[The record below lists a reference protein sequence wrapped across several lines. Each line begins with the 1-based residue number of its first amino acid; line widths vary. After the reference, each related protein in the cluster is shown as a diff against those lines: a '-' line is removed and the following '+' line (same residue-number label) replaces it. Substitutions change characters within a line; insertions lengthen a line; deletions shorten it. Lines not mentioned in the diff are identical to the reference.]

1 MYFMIYKFLKLIL
14 ILFFVFYYSLFST
27 QKVMSEN
34 ISDPILYYGI
44 GCSHC
49 AKIKEFINN
58 TDLSVNIIEKEI
70 YQNPANAQEYNELC
84 DKKSIPVMERGVPL
98 LYADDHIYIG
108 DYEVSTY
115 LKDKAIGL
123 TRDHTSD
130 PDESSNVPTPVVE
143 KKISAPTIPVVILA
157 AMVDAIN
164 PCEFA
169 VLLILMSTVLASED
183 RRRALYSGLAFSLSI
198 FISYLLMGL
207 GLYSVIASFQ
217 LSSAFMKII
226 GVLAI
231 LLGLF
236 NIKDYFWY
244 AKGFLMEVPMAWRP
258 QLKKLIRS
266 VTSPIGAFFIG
277 VLVSLFLLPCTS
289 GPYIVIIGML
299 GQKESYSNAVWLL
312 ILYNLIFVTPMIFIT
327 LASYLGMNVNKA
339 EEVRVKNLRRL
350 HLIGGIILLVMGGIL
365 LSNVIG

>member
-1 MYFMIYKFLKLIL
+1 MINKLLKIVLLLSFI
-14 ILFFVFYYSLFST
+14 VSYSLLSA
-27 QKVMSEN
+27 QNVNADNS
-34 ISDPILYYGI
+34 SDPILYYGI

-49 AKIKEFINN
+49 AKIKEFISN

-84 DKKSIPVMERGVPL
+84 DRKSIPVMERGVPL
-98 LYADDHIYIG
+98 LYADDRVYIG

-123 TRDHTSD
+123 TREHSSI
-130 PDESSNVPTPVVE
+130 PDEPTAFVE
-143 KKISAPTIPVVILA
+143 PIIEKRINAPTIPVVILA

-169 VLLILMSTVLASED
+169 VLLILMSTVLASGD
-183 RRRALYSGLAFSLSI
+183 KKRALYSGLAFSLSI

-217 LSSAFMKII
+217 LSSVFMKLI
-226 GVLAI
+226 GILAI

-258 QLKKLIRS
+258 KLKSLIRS
-266 VTSPIGAFFIG
+266 VTSPIGTFFIG

-299 GQKESYSNAVWLL
+299 GQKETYSNAVWLL
-312 ILYNLIFVTPMIFIT
+312 ILYNLIFITPMICIT
-327 LASYLGMNVNKA
+327 LASYFGMNINKA
-339 EEVRVKNLRRL
+339 AEVRVKNLRRL
-350 HLIGGIILLVMGGIL
+350 HLIGGLILLIMGVIL
-365 LSNVIG
+365 LSNIIG